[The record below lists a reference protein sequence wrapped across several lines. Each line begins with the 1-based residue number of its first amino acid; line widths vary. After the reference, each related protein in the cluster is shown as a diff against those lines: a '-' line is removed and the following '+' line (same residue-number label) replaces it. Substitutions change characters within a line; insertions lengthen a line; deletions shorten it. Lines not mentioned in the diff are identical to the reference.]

1 MFIGEASKISGATQR
16 AIRLYESMGLLK
28 VSREGK
34 YRVYT
39 QKNIELIKIIKDAQ
53 TLGINLS
60 EMVAIL
66 GQQPEFDWSLV
77 HDFLSQKY
85 SKIESEIRA
94 LEIQKMNVKNYQISI
109 AACLEKLD
117 SNP

>member
-1 MFIGEASKISGATQR
+1 MFIGEASKLSGATQR

-53 TLGINLS
+53 TMGINLS
-60 EMVAIL
+60 EMVTVL
-66 GQQPEFDWSLV
+66 GSQEEFDWGLI

-85 SKIESEIRA
+85 SLIESEVRQ
-94 LEIQKMNVKNYQISI
+94 LEVQKANIEKIQLSI
-109 AACLEKLD
+109 VACLKK
-117 SNP
+117 P